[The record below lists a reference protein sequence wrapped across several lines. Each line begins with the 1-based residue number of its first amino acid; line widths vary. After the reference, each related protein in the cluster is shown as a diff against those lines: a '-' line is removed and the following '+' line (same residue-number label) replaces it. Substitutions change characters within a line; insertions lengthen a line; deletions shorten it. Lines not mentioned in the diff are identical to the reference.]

1 MKIKKIEA
9 SPISNEELAEYKEKI
24 SKLEGIAFTALDVG
38 MDKRIITI
46 RFGGDYDELTLTNP
60 RVTEVSNE
68 TLVYFERDTY
78 KNKTRKTVR
87 FLGFKVDTDNLGLVE
102 FVANNKTGKYESAE
116 AMMSDEGLFECILAQ
131 RLIDSIDGI
140 DINSVNRRYNPQI
153 VAEKKPGR
161 NDRVMLQSPDG
172 EMEFVK
178 YKNAKPFLDKGYQ
191 LV

>member
-1 MKIKKIEA
+1 MIIKRVEA
-9 SPISNEELAEYKEKI
+9 TPVSNEELAEYKEKI
-24 SKLEGIAFTALDVG
+24 SKLNGIAFTALDVG

-46 RFGGDYDELTLTNP
+46 RFGGDYEELTLTNP

-68 TLVYFERDTY
+68 TLVYFEKDTY

-102 FVANNKTGKYESAE
+102 FVANNKTGKYESGE
-116 AMMSDEGLFECILAQ
+116 QMMSDEGLFECVLAQ
-131 RLIDSIDGI
+131 RLIDAIDGI
-140 DINSVNRRYNPQI
+140 DVNSVNRRYNPQI
-153 VAEKKPGR
+153 KSEKKIGR
-161 NDRVMLQSPDG
+161 NERVMLQSPEG

-178 YKNAKPFLDKGYQ
+178 YKNAQPLLDKGYE